1 MAVRGGLSPLSGL
14 IWKTGNSVCQEY
26 FTFVRKKLEKVREFQ
41 KILAVATMINGLAFH
56 VYNQTP
62 GILH

>member
-1 MAVRGGLSPLSGL
+1 MAVR
-14 IWKTGNSVCQEY
+14 
-26 FTFVRKKLEKVREFQ
+26 FVRNILRLSEKLEKVREFQ